1 VQSVKKPLLLV
12 LIILLIDQSLKLW
25 IKSNMYLG
33 QEIVMFP
40 NWGILHFTE
49 NNGMAFGMELEGNIG
64 KLLLSSFRV
73 IAISGLGYYLYWL
86 VKHRENKGYIYC
98 IAMVFAGALGNLL
111 DSAFYGLLFNE
122 SYNQVATFLPK
133 DGGYAPF
140 LFGKVVDMFYF
151 PMVNGHF
158 PAWFPIWG
166 GEDFIFF
173 RPVFNVADFAISLG
187 VGLIILNQK
196 KYFAEKPDQP
206 KAAPSKVEEV
216 PLANVK
222 PDPDSTVYDDSE

>member
-1 VQSVKKPLLLV
+1 VKKPIFLV

-49 NNGMAFGMELEGNIG
+49 NNGMAFGMELEGSIG
-64 KLLLSSFRV
+64 KLLLSSFRI

-86 VKHRENKGYIYC
+86 VKHNENRGYIYC

-111 DSAFYGLLFNE
+111 DSAFYGLMFSE

-133 DGGYAPF
+133 EGGYAPF
-140 LFGKVVDMFYF
+140 LFGRVVDMFYF
-151 PMVNGHF
+151 PMLSGHF
-158 PAWFPIWG
+158 PDWLPIWG

-187 VGLIILNQK
+187 VGIIILNQK
-196 KYFAEKPDQP
+196 KYFAEKISTPESESNSIQQP
-206 KAAPSKVEEV
+206 TVVS
-216 PLANVK
+216 VK
-222 PDPDSTVYDDSE
+222 PDPDGAVGEDN